1 MVRSQI
7 EATEVE
13 KTQAYYEKYH
23 WKITLKRMIKDG
35 RLYLMLL
42 PLAIIFILWRYL
54 PMYGLLISFKDAFFD
69 FTSSQAR
76 YALSLTLS
84 DFLSILIAFSVLF
97 SSALFKRTLISPSS
111 AYFFEKP

>member
-23 WKITLKRMIKDG
+23 WKITLKRMIKDW

-54 PMYGLLISFKDAFFD
+54 PMYGLLISFKESNNS
-69 FTSSQAR
+69 TGNP
-76 YALSLTLS
+76 
-84 DFLSILIAFSVLF
+84 
-97 SSALFKRTLISPSS
+97 KISN
-111 AYFFEKP
+111 EI